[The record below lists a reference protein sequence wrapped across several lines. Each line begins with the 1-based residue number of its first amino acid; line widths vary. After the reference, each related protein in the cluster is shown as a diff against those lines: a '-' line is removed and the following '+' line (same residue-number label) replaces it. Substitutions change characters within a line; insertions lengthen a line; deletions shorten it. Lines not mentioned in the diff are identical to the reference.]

1 MGELRQRG
9 NVWWIRYYRDGRRF
23 EESAGTDKYEKAK
36 SLLKERE
43 GDAAKGVPY
52 ATSMGRLRFD
62 EAMADLETEYTV
74 NKRDSLAHLKRRITL
89 HLKPWFG
96 GRRMTKITAADIN
109 AFVEHRQKKGAA
121 AATINRELAILKRA
135 FTLAIRAGKLLHSH
149 RPYIAM
155 LAEHN
160 VRTGFFEA
168 EQFATVKGT
177 LRPALQ
183 PVAEFA
189 YLTGWRVHSEVLSLE
204 WRNVDLKAGT
214 VTLDPGTTKNGE
226 GRTIYLT
233 AALRTLLEAQEK
245 ASEALRRRGA
255 DLPVCVPSERPGR
268 IKSFYKSW
276 RTACEAAECPGKLLH
291 DFRRTAVRNYVRA
304 GIPERVAMAMCGHK
318 TRSVFDRYDIV
329 SPGDLQAA
337 AATLNST
344 RQGQLQGQSRPA
356 GRLNDSAV
364 AGAKF

>member
-9 NVWWIRYYRDGRRF
+9 RIWWLRYYRDGRRF
-23 EESAGTDKYEKAK
+23 EESSGTDKYEKAK
-36 SLLKERE
+36 GILKERE

-62 EAMADLETEYTV
+62 EAMTDLETEYTV
-74 NKRDSLAHLKRRITL
+74 NKRDSLDHLKRRIAL

-109 AFVEHRQKKGAA
+109 AYVEHRQKKGAA
-121 AATINRELAILKRA
+121 AASINRELAILKRA
-135 FTLAIRAGKLLHSH
+135 YTLAIRAGKLLHAH

-168 EQFATVKGT
+168 DQFTTVKGK

-189 YLTGWRVHSEVLSLE
+189 YLTGWRVQSEVLPLE

-233 AALRTLLEAQEK
+233 TALRTLLEAQEK
-245 ASEALRRRGA
+245 ASEALKARDVICPYVFHRNGQ
-255 DLPVCVPSERPGR
+255 R
-268 IKSFYKSW
+268 IKVFYTGVANGLRVRPDARASSCTISGERRSATTSVPAFPRRVNTLSGQRCKKVDRAEAGCFALPP
-276 RTACEAAECPGKLLH
+276 RTSSTTPANPPLL
-291 DFRRTAVRNYVRA
+291 TPPP
-304 GIPERVAMAMCGHK
+304 ILM
-318 TRSVFDRYDIV
+318 S
-329 SPGDLQAA
+329 
-337 AATLNST
+337 TL
-344 RQGQLQGQSRPA
+344 
-356 GRLNDSAV
+356 
-364 AGAKF
+364 